1 MEEFTIRLADV
12 VIGVR
17 CRSEKNRAF
26 FRDYFAQ
33 GEPVFTVCPTQ
44 DDLDAIRRQFEK
56 ERLENGEP
64 LLDYPEAYLENNA
77 LHALIAERIA
87 HCGALLMHGSAIVVD
102 GEAYLFTARSG
113 TGKSTHTRLWRER
126 FGDRAYMLNDDKPML
141 RADGGRVTVYGT
153 PWDGKHHLSRN
164 TSAPLKA
171 LVQLERGKEN
181 HIEPLSPAQMLPAL
195 ITAAYRSADRETAE
209 CILALESEILQHVS
223 LYRLVCNMD
232 PDAADV
238 AYRGMNE
245 GKE

>member
-1 MEEFTIRLADV
+1 MV
-12 VIGVR
+12 
-17 CRSEKNRAF
+17 
-26 FRDYFAQ
+26 
-33 GEPVFTVCPTQ
+33 
-44 DDLDAIRRQFEK
+44 
-56 ERLENGEP
+56 
-64 LLDYPEAYLENNA
+64 
-77 LHALIAERIA
+77 
-87 HCGALLMHGSAIVVD
+87 
-102 GEAYLFTARSG
+102 
-113 TGKSTHTRLWRER
+113 
-126 FGDRAYMLNDDKPML
+126 NDDKPL
-141 RADGGRVTVYGT
+141 VRVTETGVVIYGT

-181 HIEPLSPAQMLPAL
+181 RIEPLSPAQMLPAL

-245 GKE
+245 EKE